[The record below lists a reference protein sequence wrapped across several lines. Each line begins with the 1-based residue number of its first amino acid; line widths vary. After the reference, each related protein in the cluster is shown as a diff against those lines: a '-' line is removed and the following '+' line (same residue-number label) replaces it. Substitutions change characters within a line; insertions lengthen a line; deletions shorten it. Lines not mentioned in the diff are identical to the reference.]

1 MIAQPRPYV
10 WQMIREAIDALGGA
24 ATNVAVR
31 DWILGRYPGTKVST
45 IQAQT
50 TVCTVNHASRIH
62 YPENRKPRTADTQ
75 YDFLFRP
82 ERGKLELY
90 DLARHGVWEI
100 VEGED
105 GRLRVCQADVN
116 GNGGDESG
124 GEAFAAETHL
134 RDYLTNHLEV
144 IEPGL
149 QLFVDEDG
157 TAGVEYLT
165 AIGRIDLL
173 AVDTEEGLVVI
184 ELKVSRGPDA
194 VCGQLLRYKGW
205 VKRHLANGRRVRG
218 FIVAQHISDRIR
230 YALAD
235 AQDVYLKEYVL
246 NITLRDVPH
255 IDTAGAIEKK
265 P

>member
-1 MIAQPRPYV
+1 
-10 WQMIREAIDALGGA
+10 MIREAIDALGGS

-31 DWILGRYPGTKVST
+31 DWILGHYPGTNVST

-50 TVCTVNHASRIH
+50 IVCTVNHASRTH
-62 YPENRKPRTADTQ
+62 YPENQKPRTADTQ

-90 DLARHGVWEI
+90 NAAKHGVWEI

-105 GRLRVCQADVN
+105 GRLRVCQADV
-116 GNGGDESG
+116 DEIRG
-124 GEAFAAETHL
+124 EEPAGEAFAAETHL
-134 RDYLTNHLEV
+134 RDYLANHLDV

-165 AIGRIDLL
+165 DVGRIDLL
-173 AVDTEEGLVVI
+173 AVDAKDGLVVI
-184 ELKVSRGPDA
+184 ELKASRGPDA

-205 VKRHLANGRRVRG
+205 VSRHLANGRRVRG
-218 FIVAQHISDRIR
+218 FIIAQHISDRIR

-235 AQDVYLKEYVL
+235 VQDVCLKEYAL
-246 NITLRDVPH
+246 NITLREVPH
-255 IDTAGAIEKK
+255 IDSSAAVEKK
-265 P
+265 A